1 MLNFIILVLRAS
13 SLFIQAFQYIHVSHF
28 LAYSNCQ
35 DSIRNVYFIILSK
48 SKSRLQQYLYFFQSK
63 AVGPIIPNVNYLTF
77 SSFLIFGFWFSKAT
91 VRPLL
96 IIARTDPLLRVAFS
110 LTPILVSPHRSYDYL
125 LHNIIVADFLFCF
138 HSMIYCLFHFNVQIE
153 SSLSYLA
160 ALILPCTHL

>member
-1 MLNFIILVLRAS
+1 MRAS
-13 SLFIQAFQYIHVSHF
+13 SLFIQAFQYIHGF
-28 LAYSNCQ
+28 LFLVNSNCQ
-35 DSIRNVYFIILSK
+35 DSIGNEYFIILSK
-48 SKSRLQQYLYFFQSK
+48 SMSHLQQYLYFFQST
-63 AVGPIIPNVNYLTF
+63 AVGPIIPNANYLTF
-77 SSFLIFGFWFSKAT
+77 SSFLIFGFWFSKAA

-110 LTPILVSPHRSYDYL
+110 LTLILVSLHRSYDYL
-125 LHNIIVADFLFCF
+125 LHSIIEADFLFCF